1 MPTEEPI
8 RQAVT
13 VPVPVEQAFAAFV
26 DLASWW
32 PREYTW
38 AGDTLEDIGIAPHRE
53 GGHCF
58 EQGPHGFTCHWGRVL
73 AWDPPTRLV
82 LTWQI
87 GPDRVPEPNPAKAS
101 EVEVRLHP
109 TGPSG
114 TPGSSS
120 STATSPATATPA
132 TAPARPWPPPRAG
145 RSSSPATPPWLS
157 GSSFRPGRRE
167 APGHGVRWL
176 LMVALTSAAPLVPL
190 ATTRRCSPTGTRAR
204 VYTLAYR
211 AQDQAGNAATCQTT
225 VRVPR

>member
-114 TPGSSS
+114 TRVELEHRDFARHGDAGDSSRQ
-120 STATSPATATPA
+120 ALASPEGWPFILARYAATAI
-132 TAPARPWPPPRAG
+132 G
-145 RSSSPATPPWLS
+145 
-157 GSSFRPGRRE
+157 
-167 APGHGVRWL
+167 
-176 LMVALTSAAPLVPL
+176 
-190 ATTRRCSPTGTRAR
+190 
-204 VYTLAYR
+204 
-211 AQDQAGNAATCQTT
+211 
-225 VRVPR
+225 